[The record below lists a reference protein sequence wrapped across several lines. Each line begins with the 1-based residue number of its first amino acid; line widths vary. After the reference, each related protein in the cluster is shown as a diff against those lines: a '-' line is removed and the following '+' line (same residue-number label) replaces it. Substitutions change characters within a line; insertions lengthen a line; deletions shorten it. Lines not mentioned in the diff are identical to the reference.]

1 VSNLGVILACLFLLL
16 LLGGLGGGSV
26 FPYWG
31 YGYGYGRG
39 GVGIILIV
47 GAPEKPA
54 RSRW

>member
-1 VSNLGVILACLFLLL
+1 LL

-31 YGYGYGRG
+31 YGYGYGYGRG

-47 GAPEKPA
+47 VLAVNEHSIGTPDFHRIGTPL
-54 RSRW
+54 